1 MAHKIVEHLW
11 FAREKWLTGYDGLS
25 AEDAVKRHGD
35 TNSPSWMVG
44 HLAFFEQLTWCKL
57 AQKKTIAEELEI
69 YGFGKPA
76 TTPPL
81 AEVINAW
88 QAVMPVCDEYLST
101 LTEADMSRYLKW
113 PNGREFWD
121 DIGTTIL
128 RHTWHY
134 WYHLGE
140 MQALRSG
147 LGHKNLGPYIGI
159 MSGFGEYDTGKN
171 KE

>member
-1 MAHKIVEHLW
+1 MAQKLVEHLW

-25 AEDAVKRHGD
+25 NKDAIKRHGD
-35 TNSPSWMVG
+35 ANCPSWMVG
-44 HLAFFEQLTWCKL
+44 HLACFEQLTWCQL
-57 AQKKTIAEELEI
+57 AQGKTVVAELKQ
-69 YGFGKPA
+69 YDFGEPA

-81 AEVINAW
+81 DEVMTAW
-88 QAVMPVCDEYLST
+88 KAVMPVCDEYLKT
-101 LTEADMSRYLKW
+101 LTEADMTTHLKW
-113 PNGREFWD
+113 PNGRPFWD

-147 LGHKNLGPYIGI
+147 LGHKNLGPYIGN
-159 MSGFGEYDTGKN
+159 MSGYGQYQ
-171 KE
+171 